1 SDGAS
6 KHAVDAFFNCLRAE
20 VAQYN
25 VGVSIVSPAYIKTP
39 LSMNAVTSDGSS
51 YAKMDKTQASGMET
65 SYVAS
70 KVLKA
75 VCRNENDVILASAFY
90 RIVLYLKN
98 IFPNIFASF
107 MAKRALK
114 EQHKQG

>member
-1 SDGAS
+1 
-6 KHAVDAFFNCLRAE
+6 
-20 VAQYN
+20 
-25 VGVSIVSPAYIKTP
+25 
-39 LSMNAVTSDGSS
+39 
-51 YAKMDKTQASGMET
+51 MDKTQASGMET

-114 EQHKQG
+114 EQHKQGWFFNLWNDLKNLSDFYYFDEFEIESRLV